1 MIDYETGNLASVVQ
15 GLKSV
20 GLDPV
25 VTRDREII
33 SKAKALVL
41 PGVGAFG
48 KGMENLKRYNLISLI
63 REVVAKGTPFLGIC
77 LGMQLMFEESEEY
90 GVHKG
95 MGLLKG
101 KIKKFPE
108 GMKVPHMGWNTL
120 DIKKKQKVVEN
131 IQPESFVYFVHSYY
145 VSDCV
150 EEQVIASTNYGVE
163 IPAIVCFNNMVGIQF
178 HPEKSSQVGLKIL
191 KNFGELVRNVNNS
204 CY

>member
-1 MIDYETGNLASVVQ
+1 
-15 GLKSV
+15 
-20 GLDPV
+20 
-25 VTRDREII
+25 RDREII

-120 DIKKKQKVVEN
+120 DIKKKHKAVEN

-163 IPAIVCFNNMVGIQF
+163 ILAIVCFNNMVGIQF